1 MHNEPAPSRYGGW
14 DNSKGDTLSRRF
26 SILAGFVAGLFAVG
40 GIAVVTAS
48 SASAATTYTPTV
60 LIDAPT
66 HGVNSQAVTYRA
78 GVEFNSNTEYLYGET
93 LVLQRQYRGSSTW
106 ISVKTAVANS
116 EGVATFTTTAVRNS
130 YYRVTFAGGTVT
142 DSSGTVTLT
151 SAKSS
156 SKYLSVGHKVTDGG
170 AKKHHKIWLH
180 TRVTP
185 GWGKHYVYLQK
196 ASCAKCAYHSTKRL
210 KTNKYGIAK
219 VKIKKSGYYRFYVKG
234 NYAYAASVS
243 PHYYHVWYTHGR
255 TALRTAR

>member
-1 MHNEPAPSRYGGW
+1 M
-14 DNSKGDTLSRRF
+14 
-26 SILAGFVAGLFAVG
+26 LAGFVAGLFAVG
-40 GIAVVTAS
+40 GIGVVTAS
-48 SASAATTYTPTV
+48 SASAATTVTTQV
-60 LIDAPT
+60 VVSGST
-66 HGVNSQAVTYRA
+66 SSSVGKHVTYTA
-78 GVEFNSNTEYLYGET
+78 MVYGYDTGDSQWEWVPDQRV
-93 LVLQRQYRGSSTW
+93 VLQRQIRGYSTW
-106 ISVKTAVANS
+106 TSVASATTSESNGKATLTA
-116 EGVATFTTTAVRNS
+116 TALRNS
-130 YYRVTFAGGTVT
+130 YYRVVYSGGTL
-142 DSSGTVTLT
+142 SSWQFSPST
-151 SAKSS
+151 SS
-156 SKYLSVGHKVTDGG
+156 SKYLAVGHKVTDGA